1 MALTITIEG
10 KGVIA
15 NADASPDTAMTGSAW
30 NEVGGG
36 ADSFTTDTFLY
47 GSTSFAGAYSNKSGY
62 QYYDIGSAN
71 ILDFDTGGTEV
82 GQHIY
87 MWIHCPTIG
96 LLETKANKGLTIRLG
111 NDLTNNYREFL
122 IAGSDD
128 SNGWNGEWKCFVI
141 DPTKTGSVA
150 DTGTFD
156 VGAIRY
162 FGIWID
168 TKALAKGDNIFISQ
182 ISVGKGVRIL
192 GTSTVGWKDVV
203 DYCVD
208 YPNRAWGM
216 FQERDGIYY
225 QFGKANIGNTTQA
238 ANVSFTDSG
247 RIIQFGTSEYWNGTA
262 WVTLADIDYAGID
275 IQDHASYTTT
285 FSDGVIVGTDN
296 GRSGSVFI
304 GNDNHDITLDL
315 YGGNNAT
322 SLTTCYG
329 TSFKNLTGVFNS
341 GNDADHKFLGCSF
354 GKCHQF
360 DPVGAPVIRNCTFA
374 EVNQNAAAHSA
385 ALLWNSN
392 IDIQD
397 CQFIANNDPNATY
410 VGHGIEHTVA
420 ASIIYT
426 NLEFSGNEKDVWFSA
441 TTGNLVASKNGSSN
455 QSTYTNDSTGT
466 VTFPGSVT
474 VSVTVVDSDN
484 VAITTANV
492 RVEETDGTLVTQG
505 NVDGSG
511 IYLTSY
517 AGSTPLSVVLKVRS
531 SSSGETRYFSIKTAG
546 TIASSTG
553 LITTVTMIKDLIA
566 TA

>member
-15 NADASPDTAMTGSAW
+15 NADDSPDSAMAGSAW
-30 NEVGGG
+30 NEVGLGT
-36 ADSFTTDTFLY
+36 DSFTTDTFLY
-47 GSTSFAGAYSNKSGY
+47 GDTSFAGAYSNKNGY

-87 MWIHCPTIG
+87 MWVHCPTIG
-96 LLETKANKGLTIRLG
+96 LLQTKANKGLTIRLG
-111 NDLTNNYREFL
+111 SDLSTDYREFL

-128 SNGWNGEWKCFVI
+128 ANGWNGGWKCFVI

-162 FGIWID
+162 FGVWID
-168 TKALAKGDNIFISQ
+168 TAAIAKGDNIFISQ
-182 ISVGKGVRIL
+182 ISVGKGIRVL
-192 GTSTVGWKDVV
+192 GTSTTGWKDVV
-203 DYCVD
+203 DYCID

-238 ANVSFTDSG
+238 ANVSFADSG
-247 RIIQFGTSEYWNGTA
+247 RIIQFGKSEYWNGTA
-262 WVTLADIDYAGID
+262 WVTLADIDYSGIE

-296 GRSGSVFI
+296 GRSGSVII
-304 GNDNHDITLDL
+304 GNDNHDVSLDL
-315 YGGNNAT
+315 YGGNNAA
-322 SLTTCYG
+322 SITTCYG
-329 TSFKNLTGVFNS
+329 TSFKNLTGAFNS

-374 EVNQNAAAHSA
+374 EVNPNAAAHSA

-392 IDIQD
+392 IDIQK
-397 CQFIANNDPNATY
+397 CKFIAHNDPNATY
-410 VGHGIEHTVA
+410 VGHGIEHNVA
-420 ASIIYT
+420 ASITYT
-426 NLEFSGNEKDVWFSA
+426 DLEFSGNEKDVWFSA
-441 TTGNLVASKNGSSN
+441 TTGNLVASKSGTSN
-455 QSTYTNDSTGT
+455 PSTYTNDSTGT
-466 VTFPGSVT
+466 VTFPGSVPIT
-474 VSVTVVDSDN
+474 ITVVDSN
-484 VAITTANV
+484 NNAITTAAV
-492 RVEETDGTLVTQG
+492 RIEETDGTLVTQG
-505 NVDGSG
+505 DVNGSG
-511 IYLTSY
+511 IYSTSY
-517 AGSTPLSVVLKVRS
+517 AGSTPLNVALKIRS
-531 SSSGETRYFSIKTAG
+531 SSSGETRYVPVRTSG

-553 LITTVTMIKDLIA
+553 LVTTVTMQIDSIA
-566 TA
+566 SA